1 MFNFEGC
8 PDVVVRVGVHPEGEG
23 GPVALRP
30 VVVVGGQH
38 LHDLPR
44 RAVFRQNGAVVLQ
57 EPRSVVVDVLEE
69 F

>member
-1 MFNFEGC
+1 MFHLEGC
-8 PDVVVRVGVHPEGEG
+8 PDVVVSVGVHPEGEG

-44 RAVFRQNGAVVLQ
+44 RTVLRQDRAVVLQ
-57 EPRSVVVDVLEE
+57 EPRSVVVDVLQE
-69 F
+69 